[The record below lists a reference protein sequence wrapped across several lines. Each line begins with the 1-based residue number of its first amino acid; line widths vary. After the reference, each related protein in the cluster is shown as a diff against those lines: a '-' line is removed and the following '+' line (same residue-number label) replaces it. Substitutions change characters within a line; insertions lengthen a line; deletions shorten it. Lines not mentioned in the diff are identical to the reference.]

1 MFYCGTVQMLAVLP
15 QQHRRSMNRA
25 LSLLLMTMAGTFGP
39 QQLSAQGYTWT
50 SSGGAAGVAN
60 SFSGA
65 LDLARDPQG
74 NLFLFNDGNTPQQCQ
89 GDTIQPNGGLGSPN
103 AFVHKFNSAGELQ
116 WIRPV
121 GPQFQPFSI
130 RADEAGNA
138 YLLGRTLVNTILV
151 DDSVVNVSASRN
163 YVLKFSPEG
172 NIIWAHNTDMASTG
186 GLSRTTM
193 LHYAAGR
200 LYFQSGNLS
209 MASIDTAGS
218 ALVNLEAT
226 SYVPTTAL
234 PNLWFKNAVSLSDGD
249 VIIAGEHRGEL
260 AFGSAPSQP
269 GDATAAAL
277 NRYFYLRC
285 SADLDSIRWFR
296 SHGSFQARQ
305 QFNIPVIADDTDN
318 IYSCA
323 TLGFNTPIPL
333 GPDVITNT
341 TLANGIDAVLKMDA
355 DGNPLWIRTLNSTA
369 STYAYSLTMKD
380 DRTSLFLCGQQT
392 SSTLTFGSAVITASA
407 TGKGFIGEI
416 SVEGDYINGFHSGGV
431 PPFSSGLQSFAYA
444 LVSQGNG
451 RYVVSGQLN
460 TVSPWELSCVERIPN
475 RGFFVTEFTGI
486 SEEVPQPEITQEG
499 VTLVAS
505 PLFAG
510 TIQWFLNGTLIEGA
524 NGQSYEPTVNGT
536 YSVTYTNASGCESSA
551 SSDVFSVINTA
562 VEEAGVAIPVL
573 RAWPVPTEGL
583 ITLRVAPDAI
593 GAAIT
598 VTDALGRQV
607 LTGRA
612 QGVDTT
618 LDLTGLPAGSYVVQV
633 GVAQGMQHVHV
644 VKR

>member
-1 MFYCGTVQMLAVLP
+1 MLAVLP

-25 LSLLLMTMAGTFGP
+25 LSLLLMTMAGTFVP

-50 SSGGAAGVAN
+50 SSGGVVGIAN

-89 GDTIQPNGGLGSPN
+89 GVTVSPIGGPGVSN

-130 RADEAGNA
+130 RADEEGSA
-138 YLLGRTLVNTILV
+138 YFLGRTTASTIIV
-151 DDSVVNVSASRN
+151 GDTTVNVTAARN
-163 YVLKFSPEG
+163 YLLKLSPNG
-172 NIIWAHNTDMASTG
+172 DLVWAYNTGMPSTG

-193 LHYAAGR
+193 LHYADGL

-209 MASIDTAGS
+209 MASIDTAGI
-218 ALVNLEAT
+218 LEASLAAT
-226 SYVPTTAL
+226 SYVPQTAV
-234 PNLWFKNAVSLSDGD
+234 PNLWFKNAVSLSNGD
-249 VIIAGEHRGEL
+249 VIITGEHRGEL
-260 AFGSAPSQP
+260 AFDTIPSQP
-269 GDATAAAL
+269 GNASAAAL
-277 NRYFYLRC
+277 NRSFFLRC

-296 SHGSFQARQ
+296 SHGHFRDR
-305 QFNIPVIADDTDN
+305 FEHNIPLVVDPADN
-318 IYSCA
+318 IYACA
-323 TLGFNTPIPL
+323 TLGFNTPITF
-333 GPDVITNT
+333 GPDVITNS

-355 DGNPLWIRTLNSTA
+355 DGIPLWMRPISSTT
-369 STYAYSLTMKD
+369 STYAYGLAVKDNGNSLY
-380 DRTSLFLCGQQT
+380 LCGKQT
-392 SSTLTFGSAVITASA
+392 TGTTTFGPAAIDATN
-407 TGKGFIGEI
+407 TGKGFIAEIGAAGE
-416 SVEGDYINGFHSGGV
+416 YLTGFHTGV
-431 PPFSSGLQSFAYA
+431 PAQPSNILQSFSYA
-444 LVSQGNG
+444 LVSQGGG
-451 RYVVSGQLN
+451 RYVVCGLLN
-460 TVSPWELSCVERIPN
+460 TVSPWELSCVERIPD

-499 VTLVAS
+499 ITLVAS
-505 PLFAG
+505 PVFAG
-510 TIQWFLNGTLIEGA
+510 TIQWFLNGTPIEGA

-562 VEEAGVAIPVL
+562 VDAVDLASPVL
-573 RAWPVPTEGL
+573 RAWPVPTDGL
-583 ITLRVAPDAI
+583 LTFRVPYDVI
-593 GAAIT
+593 GASIT

-612 QGVDTT
+612 QGVDNT
-618 LDLTGLPAGSYVVQV
+618 LDLTGLRAGMYVLQV
-633 GVAQGMQHVHV
+633 GLAQGMQHVHV